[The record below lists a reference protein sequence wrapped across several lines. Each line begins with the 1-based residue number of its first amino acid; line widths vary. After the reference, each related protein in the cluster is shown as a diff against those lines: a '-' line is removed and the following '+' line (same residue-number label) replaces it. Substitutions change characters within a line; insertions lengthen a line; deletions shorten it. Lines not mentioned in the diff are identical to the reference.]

1 MGADIENA
9 HLTAPCREKVWI
21 KGGKEFGELEDCI
34 LIVERALYG
43 LRSSG
48 AAFRAF
54 LAETLDDMGFK
65 SSEADPDVWFRPAVK
80 SDGEEY
86 YEYVLCYVD
95 DVLGISVDVE
105 GLLKEIAKDFKFKK
119 DEIKP
124 PDYYLGGKIERKELN
139 GKKIWTVC
147 SRDYAKLSLKNIEDR
162 AKKYGFEVP
171 TKVTTPMSSN
181 YSPEL
186 DKSFELDV
194 GGITFYQ
201 EIMSILRWMVELG
214 RVDIH
219 TELSMLSSYQASP
232 RVGHLEQALHI
243 VAYIKKKPKL
253 TLYFDPSLPQIDESM
268 FTGDDADVF
277 LDHYRDAKEQMP
289 ERMPQPRGRPV
300 TMTAFVDASHAANKV
315 TKRSHTGFIIF
326 VNRAPIIWYSKKQN
340 TVESSTFSSEFIA
353 MKTCMEHIVALR
365 SKLRM
370 FGVPIDGAAN
380 VIADNDS
387 VVKNSKKIDSSLNKK
402 HSSIAYHAVRWSVA
416 ARIMRVGWIRS
427 EENIADA
434 MTKRLTAAKRDYLFG
449 NWMY

>member
-1 MGADIENA
+1 M
-9 HLTAPCREKVWI
+9 
-21 KGGKEFGELEDCI
+21 
-34 LIVERALYG
+34 
-43 LRSSG
+43 
-48 AAFRAF
+48 
-54 LAETLDDMGFK
+54 
-65 SSEADPDVWFRPAVK
+65 
-80 SDGEEY
+80 
-86 YEYVLCYVD
+86 D
-95 DVLGISVDVE
+95 DVLGISVDAE

-201 EIMSILRWMVELG
+201 EIMGILRWMVELG

-243 VAYIKKKPKL
+243 VAYIEKKPKL

-315 TKRSHTGFIIF
+315 TRRSHTGFIIF

-353 MKTCMEHIVALR
+353 MKTCMEQIVALR
-365 SKLRM
+365 FKLRM

-380 VIADNDS
+380 SIADNDS
-387 VVKNSKKIDSSLNKK
+387 VVKNSSKINSSLNKK
-402 HSSIAYHAVRWSVA
+402 HSSIAYHAVRRSVA
-416 ARIMRVGWIRS
+416 ARIMRVGWIQS

-449 NWMY
+449 NWTKNPADTSFAGTE